1 MRTGLFITALVIV
14 LLALT
19 NPPRDAFDDWAQYYV
34 SQRIAEETDSK
45 PDDSAALIGGAL
57 ASLFI
62 SNMPIERT
70 NLLLFSIYETRLPS
84 WEAEDETCR
93 FLGVA
98 GQFVRLGQCLQD

>member
-1 MRTGLFITALVIV
+1 MKTGLLITGLAIV

-19 NPPRDAFDDWAQYYV
+19 NPPRDAFDDWAQYHV
-34 SQRIAEETDSK
+34 SQRIAEKSDGD

-57 ASLFI
+57 AGMFI

-70 NLLLFSIYETRLPS
+70 NLLLFSVYETRLPS
-84 WEAEDETCR
+84 WDEEDRVCR

-98 GQFVRLGQCLQD
+98 GQFVPLSQCLAD